1 MILFALLHGTGT
13 GLPAWPAGVAAWLA
27 GAALWPRLDSKQRRF
42 CLILAGF
49 GVATLIAA
57 LVRGGAPAWSGLL
70 TQNTALLAMLAS
82 VGFLQ
87 LISIDGG
94 GRGTLPTG
102 RSAQLQTLAGVHVLG
117 AVINMSVV
125 FIMAERMAGKAGLS
139 RTQASVL
146 TRGFLLGAMW
156 SPFFAAMAVVL
167 TYSPGASLIQVAM
180 AGLPLALIVLV
191 WSAWD
196 LPRDPT
202 VGLAGFVG
210 YPMRLYSLW
219 LPLVLSLVVAAGYF
233 FLPSWSPL
241 SIISAAALAVSL
253 VSVEVTVGRAEAA
266 ERIVGHAGRRL
277 PAMSGEMLLFLAAGV
292 FATGLQ
298 ALMNTIPGWTP
309 FDAFGPFEAAVTLA
323 CMMILAGLGIHAV
336 VSIVIASAWLLPLN
350 PDPQLLAMVFLM
362 AWGVGLSI
370 NPMAGVH
377 LSLQGRFG
385 LSAVVQTRSNYRYC
399 LGGFVICVGWLYLV
413 SYLRG
418 IA

>member
-1 MILFALLHGTGT
+1 MIFLALLHGTGT

-27 GAALWPRLDSKQRRF
+27 GVALWPRLDRKQRRF

-49 GVATLIAA
+49 GGVTLLAA
-57 LVRGGAPAWSGLL
+57 IVRGGAPTWSGLL

-87 LISIDGG
+87 LVSIDGG
-94 GRGTLPTG
+94 SRSVLPTG

-125 FIMAERMAGKAGLS
+125 FIMAERMAVKGGLS
-139 RTQASVL
+139 RTQAAVL
-146 TRGFLLGAMW
+146 ARGFLLGALW

-167 TYSPGASLIQVAM
+167 TYSPGASLIQVVI
-180 AGLPLALIVLV
+180 AGFPLALILLI
-191 WSAWD
+191 WSSWD
-196 LPRDPT
+196 LPRDAE
-202 VGLAGFVG
+202 VGVSGFVG

-233 FLPSWSPL
+233 FLPHWSPL
-241 SIISAAALAVSL
+241 SIISAAALGVSL
-253 VSVEVTVGRAEAA
+253 TSVMVTSGRGQKIEQ
-266 ERIVGHAGRRL
+266 IVGHAQRRL

-309 FDAFGPFEAAVTLA
+309 FQAFGPLEAALTLA
-323 CMMILAGLGIHAV
+323 CMMVLTGLGIHAV

-350 PDPQLLAMVFLM
+350 PDPLLLAMVFLM

-370 NPMAGVH
+370 NPMAGTH

-385 LSAVVQTRSNYRYC
+385 LSAVVQTRANYRYC
-399 LGGFVICVGWLYLV
+399 LGGFVICVGWLYLL

-418 IA
+418 